1 MADVREQCCFLRA
14 ARDMNNIKS
23 LEANIAELQK
33 ALEGCDDSDEL
44 CEQKA
49 ARYNTWIEDI
59 KVFAIQAREK
69 IAEASSQL
77 SALTVRLP
85 LIFHSYTS

>member
-1 MADVREQCCFLRA
+1 
-14 ARDMNNIKS
+14 MNNIKS

-49 ARYNTWIEDI
+49 ARYNTWIGDI

-69 IAEASSQL
+69 ITEVSSQL

-85 LIFHSYTS
+85 AFLHHYTF